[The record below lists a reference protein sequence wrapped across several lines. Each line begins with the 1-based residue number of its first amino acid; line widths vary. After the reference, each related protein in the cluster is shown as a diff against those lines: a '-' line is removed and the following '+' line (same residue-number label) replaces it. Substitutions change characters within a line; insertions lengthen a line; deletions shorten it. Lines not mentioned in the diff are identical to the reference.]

1 MIYVVM
7 IPNRSKLSKLG
18 FFRMMKKANFNK
30 KQPSLFY
37 RLSLHLKL
45 MLRVKSELT
54 KDKYLVILTS
64 TSTNTSTKLALTRT
78 MILRYFFCRM
88 KGSPVVDDIKLFLE
102 EI

>member
-64 TSTNTSTKLALTRT
+64 TSTNTKLALTRT